1 LRDSFREMTFL
12 DDVIKGTSELN
23 YLTLGYAL
31 YQGDRF
37 KTQWQQRY
45 DSLEKHLLRKEF
57 GNEDDKAVVVK
68 MQHDMKLI
76 KGLFEQAVSNFDSAL
91 SLTGIARDMKLGS
104 NDRVIA
110 QLQARTQAMNNEAT
124 FAATASKQKVFAV
137 QRRIFL
143 TILVLSLSMV
153 LLVAFIALILS
164 RSVIGGLKALE
175 EGARA
180 ISEGDMEHRIAI
192 QSDDEIGN
200 VSRAF
205 NDMTFKLKE
214 NYMHLQ
220 KSHDTLEQRVEERTA
235 ELQERTQLL
244 EAANKELESFS
255 YTVSHDLRAPLR
267 AIDGYSRM
275 ILRKEG
281 VRFDEETRRRFQVIR
296 DSAEAMGRLIDD
308 LLDFSR
314 LSRQEMTKANI
325 DMEELIRDSWKELV
339 TINPDRAMT
348 LKMEPMPVA
357 LGDQALIRHVYSNLV
372 GNAVK
377 FTRTREAA
385 VIEAGSMIKGN
396 ETVYYIRDNGIG
408 FDMKYCDKLFGVFQ
422 RLHTQEE
429 YEGSGAGL
437 AIVTRIV
444 HRHGGRLWAEGEV
457 DKGATF
463 YFTLPTRPE

>member
-1 LRDSFREMTFL
+1 
-12 DDVIKGTSELN
+12 
-23 YLTLGYAL
+23 
-31 YQGDRF
+31 
-37 KTQWQQRY
+37 
-45 DSLEKHLLRKEF
+45 
-57 GNEDDKAVVVK
+57 
-68 MQHDMKLI
+68 
-76 KGLFEQAVSNFDSAL
+76 
-91 SLTGIARDMKLGS
+91 
-104 NDRVIA
+104 
-110 QLQARTQAMNNEAT
+110 
-124 FAATASKQKVFAV
+124 
-137 QRRIFL
+137 
-143 TILVLSLSMV
+143 
-153 LLVAFIALILS
+153 
-164 RSVIGGLKALE
+164 
-175 EGARA
+175 
-180 ISEGDMEHRIAI
+180 
-192 QSDDEIGN
+192 
-200 VSRAF
+200 
-205 NDMTFKLKE
+205 
-214 NYMHLQ
+214 
-220 KSHDTLEQRVEERTA
+220 
-235 ELQERTQLL
+235 
-244 EAANKELESFS
+244 
-255 YTVSHDLRAPLR
+255 
-267 AIDGYSRM
+267 M

-377 FTRTREAA
+377 FTRIREAA

-457 DKGATF
+457 DKGAIF
-463 YFTLPTRPE
+463 YFTLPPPQG